1 LSIPSGTASP
11 DIVFADSS
19 DGYVSNTGDVS
30 SVFAVGDGTNNQFI
44 KSFVKFS
51 LDGLAGKCLRS
62 ATLNV
67 VVYAS
72 IRDDSYDNISP
83 LTNPGLGD
91 LQVVHIHDYGALDAS
106 DFLSSSIGNDPGV
119 LISASAMPNF
129 GYVSIA
135 ITGAMQADINAGK
148 SFTSYVLKLQTNT
161 DNDAKGDLWYFLPSE
176 NEGTSYDPF
185 IEFTVGPCPV
195 VGGAILLINPT
206 ALVLPWLGLV
216 SILTVLIVQLVLMI
230 RRRRAVRLG

>member
-1 LSIPSGTASP
+1 MDMSLTRGPSIRQFLQLVMAR
-11 DIVFADSS
+11 I
-19 DGYVSNTGDVS
+19 
-30 SVFAVGDGTNNQFI
+30 TN
-44 KSFVKFS
+44 SFDPLKFS

-106 DFLSSSIGNDPGV
+106 DFDSSSIGNDPGV
-119 LISASAMPNF
+119 LISASATPNV
-129 GYVSIA
+129 GYISIA
-135 ITGAMQADINAGK
+135 TTGAMQADINAGK
-148 SFTSYVLKLQTNT
+148 SFTSYLLKFQTNT
-161 DNDAKGDLWYFLPSE
+161 DDDARGDLWYFRPSE
-176 NEGTSYDPF
+176 SEGTSYDPF
-185 IEFTVGPCPV
+185 IEFTVAPCPA
-195 VGGAILLINPT
+195 VGGVILSVNPT
-206 ALVLPWLGLV
+206 TLVLPWLGSVLV
-216 SILTVLIVQLVLMI
+216 LTALVVQLVLII